1 MKWGLYSAHVYSP
14 MNATCQSS
22 CQLLLGTHQV
32 VPAALPFSL
41 LLTSSSFHMQ
51 AQVLQEAA
59 HREAVSKVHVL
70 EALHVLPPH
79 LCSKPSSLAVLGLT
93 LSPPVLGALA
103 SGWSPRWI
111 AFSCLI
117 CVADSMVYDGLW

>member
-1 MKWGLYSAHVYSP
+1 MQAHV
-14 MNATCQSS
+14 
-22 CQLLLGTHQV
+22 
-32 VPAALPFSL
+32 F
-41 LLTSSSFHMQ
+41 
-51 AQVLQEAA
+51 QEAA